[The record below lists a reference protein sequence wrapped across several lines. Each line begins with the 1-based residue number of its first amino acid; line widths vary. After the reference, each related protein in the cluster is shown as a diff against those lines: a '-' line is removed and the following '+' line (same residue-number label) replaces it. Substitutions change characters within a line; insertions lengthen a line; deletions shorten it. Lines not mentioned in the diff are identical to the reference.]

1 LWRWHRFSAS
11 AIAVVTPVSKAL
23 IADLSS
29 APRLSA
35 AMGVFWNNLG
45 YRRSAA
51 DNPGYSSSAWV
62 GPRFFDTL
70 TLVTVAVTLG
80 VVLLVR
86 GQKSPRPPL
95 PSTRRKTVL
104 NWMGPNG
111 CELSGEQCVRLL
123 VIEDEDR
130 LSGILKSKLG
140 DVGFT
145 VDVAGSAADAT
156 AALELI
162 NYDAAVLDLGLP
174 DGDGLAVLAVARRLG
189 KALPIL
195 ILTARDAVEDR
206 VAGLNAGADD
216 YLTKP
221 FAMTELIARIKALL
235 RRPGG
240 VLGLTLE
247 AGNVRLDTVGLEL
260 TVAGAPVRLSRR
272 ELAILEQ
279 MMRRFG
285 RSVPKTVLEE
295 KLYGIDEEPD
305 SNPIPVH
312 VHHLRRQLEAAN
324 ASLTIHTIR
333 GVGYILAETKA

>member
-1 LWRWHRFSAS
+1 
-11 AIAVVTPVSKAL
+11 
-23 IADLSS
+23 
-29 APRLSA
+29 
-35 AMGVFWNNLG
+35 
-45 YRRSAA
+45 
-51 DNPGYSSSAWV
+51 
-62 GPRFFDTL
+62 
-70 TLVTVAVTLG
+70 
-80 VVLLVR
+80 
-86 GQKSPRPPL
+86 
-95 PSTRRKTVL
+95 
-104 NWMGPNG
+104 
-111 CELSGEQCVRLL
+111 VRLL

-145 VDVAGSAADAT
+145 VDIAGSAADAS

-174 DGDGLAVLAVARRLG
+174 DGDGLAVLAAARRLG

-195 ILTARDAVEDR
+195 ILTARDAVEDK

-221 FAMTELIARIKALL
+221 FVMTELIARIKALL

-240 VLGLTLE
+240 VLGVTLE
-247 AGNVRLDTVGLEL
+247 AGNVRLDTVGREL
-260 TVAGAPVRLSRR
+260 TVGGTPVRLSRR

-285 RSVPKTVLEE
+285 RIVPKAVLEE

-312 VHHLRRQLEAAN
+312 VHHLRRQLEM
-324 ASLTIHTIR
+324 ASAKVAIHTIR
-333 GVGYILAETKA
+333 GVGYILADTTTA

>member
-1 LWRWHRFSAS
+1 
-11 AIAVVTPVSKAL
+11 
-23 IADLSS
+23 
-29 APRLSA
+29 
-35 AMGVFWNNLG
+35 
-45 YRRSAA
+45 
-51 DNPGYSSSAWV
+51 
-62 GPRFFDTL
+62 
-70 TLVTVAVTLG
+70 
-80 VVLLVR
+80 
-86 GQKSPRPPL
+86 
-95 PSTRRKTVL
+95 
-104 NWMGPNG
+104 
-111 CELSGEQCVRLL
+111 VRLL

-145 VDVAGSAADAT
+145 VDIAGSAVDAS

-174 DGDGLAVLAVARRLG
+174 DGDGLAVLAAARRIG

-221 FAMTELIARIKALL
+221 FAMSELIARINALL

-240 VLGLTLE
+240 VLGIKLE
-247 AGNVRLDTVGLEL
+247 GGNVRLDTVGREL
-260 TVAGAPVRLSRR
+260 TVAGTPVRLSRR
-272 ELAILEQ
+272 ELAILEL

-285 RSVPKTVLEE
+285 RIVPKSVIEE

-324 ASLTIHTIR
+324 ASLAIHTIR
-333 GVGYILAETKA
+333 GVGYILSGIEA